1 MPLSQG
7 LKWFQSGT
15 QTISVPDSLSPL
27 SEGILKGEEA

>member
-7 LKWFQSGT
+7 LKGFESLT
-15 QTISVPDSLSPL
+15 ETISVPDSLSPL